1 MEQTM
6 ESKGTKTNLKL
17 NQKPKSIR
25 INSEVQKKVER
36 LLLSANKKKAG
47 RKIKVD
53 QLLSLALDLVS
64 DEHIKK
70 LQEQSLSNEDR
81 KEQLRQ
87 RYIEIRG
94 PISRDEFTGFMLTKE
109 FSEFLAEQSFAASA
123 A

>member
-1 MEQTM
+1 MET
-6 ESKGTKTNLKL
+6 KTKKTNLKS

-25 INSEVQKKVER
+25 ITSEVQKKVER

-53 QLLSLALDLVS
+53 QLLSLALELVT

-70 LQEQSLSNEDR
+70 LQDQSLSNEDR

-87 RYIEIRG
+87 RYIEMRG
-94 PISRDEFTGFMLTKE
+94 PITRDEFTGFMLTKE
-109 FSEFLAEQSFAASA
+109 FSGFLLEQSQTANAA
-123 A
+123 

>member
-1 MEQTM
+1 M
-6 ESKGTKTNLKL
+6 ESKITKTNLKS

-25 INSEVQKKVER
+25 INPEVQKKAER

-53 QLLSLALDLVS
+53 HLLSLALDLVS

-70 LQEQSLSNEDR
+70 LQDQSLSNEDR

-87 RYIEIRG
+87 RYIEFRG

-109 FSEFLAEQSFAASA
+109 FSGFLVEQSQTANAA
-123 A
+123 